1 VATIPKWFEGTVLV
15 AALTL
20 SVAAIGQEGKAAG
33 ERAPA
38 VEKIPAAVRAAVAK
52 ETKGGQVGDI
62 LPALRN
68 GTTVYFV
75 QYVIDGAWHTILLAS
90 DGSVIERQGEEDF
103 DD

>member
-1 VATIPKWFEGTVLV
+1 MATIPKWFEGTVLITS
-15 AALTL
+15 LSL

-38 VEKIPAAVRAAVAK
+38 VEKIPVAVRATVAK
-52 ETKGGQVGDI
+52 ETKGGQVGNI

-68 GTTVYFV
+68 GMTVYFV
-75 QYVIDGAWHTILLAS
+75 QYVIDGARHTILLAS
-90 DGSVIERQGEEDF
+90 DGSVIERQGEGDF

>member
-1 VATIPKWFEGTVLV
+1 MATIPNWFEGTVLI
-15 AALTL
+15 ATL
-20 SVAAIGQEGKAAG
+20 SLSVSTIAQEAKATG

-38 VEKIPAAVRAAVAK
+38 IEKVPAAVRATVTK

-75 QYVIDGAWHTILLAS
+75 QYVIDGARHTILLAS
-90 DGSVIERQGEEDF
+90 DGSVIERQGERDF